1 VNDFLCTEHSIVETN
16 DEQYG
21 NSEPT
26 YSENP
31 LIVNA
36 FYCTDN
42 IKITYRFGEILFGES
57 LFSEIRFGE
66 KI

>member
-1 VNDFLCTEHSIVETN
+1 MHAVKNAAKR
-16 DEQYG
+16 
-21 NSEPT
+21 

-42 IKITYRFGEILFGES
+42 IKITYRFGEILFGEIR
-57 LFSEIRFGE
+57 FGENRFGE